1 VCRSACAA
9 TPNRRRQLPTDR
21 TRPTCRRRTRTA
33 QVRRWTALAAARPGR
48 STYRRRESSRLGC
61 ARCRARI
68 HLDQTPECST
78 GGGSANGAGVV
89 VTAAGG
95 RAFCHRDQPLGPA
108 GGVDDSW
115 RCRPGICST
124 SQSRSLAS
132 AAISSCGS
140 EHQLAATSRP
150 FGSSQP
156 QVLRSEYAI
165 CRGRWMVGSSGS
177 VVSYV
182 LAAGCSKLV
191 NSVWPRSLSVSS
203 RSTGWPTPVSRSVP
217 WAARW
222 WACTRAPR
230 QEQSRKVRRRGPV
243 AGGRVRTR
251 TADSGR
257 RVVDQLRRGP
267 PRRRRGWCS
276 VAAFDRAITPA
287 TSTGRCLP
295 TAPAPGSSQLV
306 RHGDAPAQR

>member
-132 AAISSCGS
+132 AAISSCGVRTPAS
-140 EHQLAATSRP
+140 CHKPPFRIIAATS
-150 FGSSQP
+150 S
-156 QVLRSEYAI
+156 AI
-165 CRGRWMVGSSGS
+165 G
-177 VVSYV
+177 
-182 LAAGCSKLV
+182 
-191 NSVWPRSLSVSS
+191 
-203 RSTGWPTPVSRSVP
+203 
-217 WAARW
+217 
-222 WACTRAPR
+222 
-230 QEQSRKVRRRGPV
+230 
-243 AGGRVRTR
+243 
-251 TADSGR
+251 
-257 RVVDQLRRGP
+257 
-267 PRRRRGWCS
+267 
-276 VAAFDRAITPA
+276 
-287 TSTGRCLP
+287 
-295 TAPAPGSSQLV
+295 V
-306 RHGDAPAQR
+306 RHLPRPVDGRFVRVCGELCSGCGLLEAGEQCLA